1 VEALDVSLYQRV
13 EELIDSHKIEELRST
28 TGSRVLI
35 SELAHRTEGL
45 EKAIREIALEVQ
57 KLSASRDD

>member
-1 VEALDVSLYQRV
+1 MKALDETLYERV
-13 EELIDSHKIEELRST
+13 DDLISSHKLEELRST

-35 SELAHRTEGL
+35 SELAVRSEGL

-57 KLSASRDD
+57 RLAASQAE

>member
-1 VEALDVSLYQRV
+1 MEALDVSLYQRV

-28 TGSRVLI
+28 TGSRTLI
-35 SELAHRTEGL
+35 SELASRTEGL

-57 KLSASRDD
+57 KLSASRED

>member
-1 VEALDVSLYQRV
+1 MEALDVSLYQRV

-35 SELAHRTEGL
+35 SELASRTEGL
-45 EKAIREIALEVQ
+45 EKAIREIALEVE
-57 KLSASRDD
+57 KLSSRED

>member
-35 SELAHRTEGL
+35 SELASRTEGL

-57 KLSASRDD
+57 KLSGSREI

>member
-1 VEALDVSLYQRV
+1 MEALDVSLYQRV

-35 SELAHRTEGL
+35 SELASRTEGL

-57 KLSASRDD
+57 RLSGSPED

>member
-1 VEALDVSLYQRV
+1 MEALDVTLYQRV
-13 EELIDSHKIEELRST
+13 EELISSHKSAQLRST

-35 SELAHRTEGL
+35 SELAIRSEGL

-57 KLSASRDD
+57 KLSASQPD

>member
-1 VEALDVSLYQRV
+1 MEALDVSLYQRV

-35 SELAHRTEGL
+35 SELASRTEGL
-45 EKAIREIALEVQ
+45 EMAIREIALEVE
-57 KLSASRDD
+57 KLSSRED

>member
-1 VEALDVSLYQRV
+1 MEALDVSLYQRV

-35 SELAHRTEGL
+35 SELASRTEGL